1 MSLWLDPVAAVIAGQ
16 EHPVRAI
23 RRCFSLSA
31 RQGCFA
37 VACWPLK
44 FFFILFHQI
53 RPEMGILDTIGY
65 PRSQCFVIFPL
76 ERMTYLDISVHLRA
90 KRLQISTHTILV
102 NLFLEGFHG
111 YSAFCGF
118 PSSYCH
124 KFSAT
129 NQSFSQMLGRFKS
142 LKIIPTGCFFHVTVD
157 VGFFSC

>member
-1 MSLWLDPVAAVIAGQ
+1 MSMSLWLDPVAVIAGQ

-31 RQGCFA
+31 RQGCKGSRLLAFE
-37 VACWPLK
+37 V
-44 FFFILFHQI
+44 LFHSFSPDSF
-53 RPEMGILDTIGY
+53 RNGDTGY
-65 PRSQCFVIFPL
+65 H
-76 ERMTYLDISVHLRA
+76 RMTYLDISVHLRA
-90 KRLQISTHTILV
+90 KRLQISTHTIF

-124 KFSAT
+124 KFFSAT

-142 LKIIPTGCFFHVTVD
+142 LKIIPTGWFFHVTID
-157 VGFFSC
+157 VGFAHVHIVDVNIGGCYAS